1 MTNFAV
7 LKHKSLLMKKL
18 FSLASLAVLFTFVLS
33 CSTNQEEIVEKYENG
48 NPKTIYIYKT
58 DKKQRIKTAEERLYE
73 NGKRRMYGKYDNDK
87 RTGKWEF
94 CFSNGEL
101 FARADFTNSPTGSGW
116 EVYDTN
122 GENLVTKDDK
132 VLELHFAEDGGL
144 CDIKIKKGEGE
155 IFYKFFESFKPC
167 IVSEMKGNIPNGK
180 TTSWFENGQINSSYH
195 YKDGIQDKE
204 YKVYTEEGKTLIKGQ
219 YDMGTKV
226 GKWEYFLSD
235 GSPAGTE
242 IYDVDGTL
250 LKGRNE

>member
-7 LKHKSLLMKKL
+7 LKQESLLMRKL
-18 FSLASLAVLFTFVLS
+18 FSFSALAILSMLFLS
-33 CSTNQEEIVEKYENG
+33 CSTKQEEIVEKYENG

-94 CFSNGEL
+94 RFSNGEL
-101 FARADFTNSPTGSGW
+101 FAQADFTNSPSGSEW
-116 EVYDTN
+116 EVYN
-122 GENLVTKDDK
+122 ASGEKLVTKNDK

-144 CDIKIKKGEGE
+144 CDIKIKKGDGE

-167 IVSEMKGNIPNGK
+167 IVSEMKGNIPNGQ
-180 TTSWFENGQINSSYH
+180 TTSWFENGQINSSYN
-195 YKDGIQDKE
+195 YKDGMQDKE

-219 YDMGTKV
+219 YDIGRKV

>member
-7 LKHKSLLMKKL
+7 LKQESLLMRKL
-18 FSLASLAVLFTFVLS
+18 FSFSALAILSMLFLS
-33 CSTNQEEIVEKYENG
+33 CSTKQEEIVEKYENG

-94 CFSNGEL
+94 RFSNGEL
-101 FARADFTNSPTGSGW
+101 FAQADFTNSPSGSEW
-116 EVYDTN
+116 EVYN
-122 GENLVTKDDK
+122 VSGEKLVTKNDK

-144 CDIKIKKGEGE
+144 CDIKIKKGDGE

-167 IVSEMKGNIPNGK
+167 IVSEMKGNIPNGQ
-180 TTSWFENGQINSSYH
+180 TTSWFENGQINSSYN
-195 YKDGIQDKE
+195 YKDGMQDKE

-219 YDMGTKV
+219 YDIGRKV